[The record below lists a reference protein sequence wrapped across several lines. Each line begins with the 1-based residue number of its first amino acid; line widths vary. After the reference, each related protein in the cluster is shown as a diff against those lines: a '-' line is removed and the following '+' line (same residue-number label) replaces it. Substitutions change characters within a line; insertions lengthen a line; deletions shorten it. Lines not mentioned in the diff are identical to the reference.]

1 MKVAKARVIQDTTVE
16 APKRIWDNYKVIGE
30 TQKSDRIK
38 LVVAA
43 AIRDGVKYINIREFY
58 LRQRDNEWR
67 PGRDGITVPINILIN
82 KGTDMIFPYDV
93 FNTLLS
99 AAAKE
104 LKEMPLY
111 DSNNAIYYVRE
122 EKKI

>member
-1 MKVAKARVIQDTTVE
+1 MKVVKASVIKDTTAKE
-16 APKRIWDNYKVIGE
+16 PKRIWDNYRVIGE
-30 TQKSDRIK
+30 TLKSDRIK

-67 PGRDGITVPINILIN
+67 PGKDGITVPINIPIN
-82 KGTDMIFPYDV
+82 KGTEMIFPYDA

-104 LKEMPLY
+104 LKDMPLY

>member
-1 MKVAKARVIQDTTVE
+1 MKATAK

-30 TQKSDRIK
+30 TLKSDRIK

-82 KGTDMIFPYDV
+82 EGTDAIFP
-93 FNTLLS
+93 FCAFTTLLS

-104 LKEMPLY
+104 LKDMPLY
-111 DSNNAIYYVRE
+111 DSNNAVYYVRE

>member
-1 MKVAKARVIQDTTVE
+1 MKVEKANVIKDTTVKE
-16 APKRIWDNYKVIGE
+16 PKRIWDNYKVIGE
-30 TQKSDRIK
+30 TLKSDRIK

-67 PGRDGITVPINILIN
+67 PGKDGITVPINIPIN
-82 KGTDMIFPYDV
+82 KGTEMIFPYDA

-99 AAAKE
+99 AAAEE
-104 LKEMPLY
+104 LKDMPLY

>member
-1 MKVAKARVIQDTTVE
+1 MKVAKARVIQGTTVE
-16 APKRIWDNYKVIGE
+16 APKRIWDNYKVIGD

-67 PGRDGITVPINILIN
+67 PGRDGITVPINIPIN
-82 KGTDMIFPYDV
+82 KGTDMIFPYDA
-93 FNTLLS
+93 FITLLA

-104 LKEMPLY
+104 LKDMPLY

>member
-30 TQKSDRIK
+30 TRKSDRIK

-58 LRQRDNEWR
+58 LRQRDSEWR

-82 KGTDMIFPYDV
+82 KGADMIFPYDV
-93 FNTLLS
+93 FNKLLS
-99 AAAKE
+99 DTAKE
-104 LKEMPLY
+104 LKDMPLY
-111 DSNNAIYYVRE
+111 DSNNAIYYVRK

>member
-82 KGTDMIFPYDV
+82 KGADMIFPYDV

-99 AAAKE
+99 VTAKE
-104 LKEMPLY
+104 LKDMPLY

>member
-1 MKVAKARVIQDTTVE
+1 MKAIQNTTAK

-30 TQKSDRIK
+30 TLKSDRIK

-67 PGRDGITVPINILIN
+67 PGRDGITIPINIPIN
-82 KGTDMIFPYDV
+82 KGTEMIFPYEV
-93 FNTLLS
+93 FTTLLS

-104 LKEMPLY
+104 LKDMPLY
-111 DSNNAIYYVRE
+111 DSNNAIYYARE
-122 EKKI
+122 EKKK